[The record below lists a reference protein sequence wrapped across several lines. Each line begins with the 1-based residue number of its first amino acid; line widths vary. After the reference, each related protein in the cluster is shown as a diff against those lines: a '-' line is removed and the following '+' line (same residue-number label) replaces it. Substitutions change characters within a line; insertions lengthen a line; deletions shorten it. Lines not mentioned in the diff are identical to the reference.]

1 MANSLNH
8 DKRYGPARAAV
19 IRCRDVDIKT
29 TLLLFRVRNV
39 IEEKKTGKQ
48 LVAEEMLTWGY
59 KGTPTD
65 NNILSPEELKHLMA
79 DVVPTTNLTEQAKA
93 DFLDNE
99 LSTIKTLRDKLDQ
112 IALKR
117 AEILIEAHERFR
129 RVIGGKQYQVVKPVL
144 PMDLMGI
151 YILLPDSKR

>member
-1 MANSLNH
+1 MAN
-8 DKRYGPARAAV
+8 
-19 IRCRDVDIKT
+19 
-29 TLLLFRVRNV
+29 
-39 IEEKKTGKQ
+39 
-48 LVAEEMLTWGY
+48 
-59 KGTPTD
+59 
-65 NNILSPEELKHLMA
+65 
-79 DVVPTTNLTEQAKA
+79 VVPTANLTEQAKT

-99 LSTIKTLRDKLDQ
+99 LNAIRELRDALDQ

-151 YILLPDSKR
+151 YVLLPDSKR

>member
-1 MANSLNH
+1 MAN
-8 DKRYGPARAAV
+8 A
-19 IRCRDVDIKT
+19 
-29 TLLLFRVRNV
+29 
-39 IEEKKTGKQ
+39 
-48 LVAEEMLTWGY
+48 
-59 KGTPTD
+59 
-65 NNILSPEELKHLMA
+65 
-79 DVVPTTNLTEQAKA
+79 VPTTNLTEQAKT

-99 LSTIKTLRDKLDQ
+99 LSTIKTLRDELDQ

-151 YILLPDSKR
+151 YILLPDNSKT

>member
-1 MANSLNH
+1 
-8 DKRYGPARAAV
+8 
-19 IRCRDVDIKT
+19 
-29 TLLLFRVRNV
+29 
-39 IEEKKTGKQ
+39 
-48 LVAEEMLTWGY
+48 MLTWGY
-59 KGTPTD
+59 RGTATD

-79 DVVPTTNLTEQAKA
+79 NVVPTVNLTEQAKA
-93 DFLDNE
+93 DFLNNE
-99 LSTIKTLRDKLDQ
+99 LSIIKTLRDKLDQ

-151 YILLPDSKR
+151 YILLPNNSKT